1 MLLVQRGS
9 DKPMSD
15 RICIE
20 GLTVDGLIG
29 VYPHELD
36 RPQRL
41 VVDLCAETDTRSAA
55 HSERLVDTL
64 DYDRLAECAR
74 TIIAARHHNLI
85 ETVAERIAALIL
97 HQHHGRVRSVTVRVC
112 KPGAVADARTVAVEI
127 TREFDEFVGL
137 VTDLSTV

>member
-55 HSERLVDTL
+55 HSERLVGANEHNDSTAES
-64 DYDRLAECAR
+64 DGVAIEPQYDANPADVALSSRFC
-74 TIIAARHHNLI
+74 IAAA
-85 ETVAERIAALIL
+85 TA
-97 HQHHGRVRSVTVRVC
+97 
-112 KPGAVADARTVAVEI
+112 
-127 TREFDEFVGL
+127 
-137 VTDLSTV
+137 

>member
-29 VYPHELD
+29 VYPHELE
-36 RPQRL
+36 RPQ
-41 VVDLCAETDTRSAA
+41 
-55 HSERLVDTL
+55 RLVDTL

-85 ETVAERIAALIL
+85 ETVAERIAARIL
-97 HQHHGRVRSVTVRVC
+97 QQHHGRVRSVTVRVC
-112 KPGAVADARTVAVEI
+112 KPGAVADARNVAVEI
-127 TREFDEFVGL
+127 SRKFDEFVGL